1 LIRIK
6 ERSRLLAYGVR
17 SLGDAAMSESHL
29 PTIDHAVQQLNI
41 WVKKLVAEHHLPE
54 RQHGLSA
61 LRAVL
66 HALRDRLTADQ
77 AVHLG
82 AELPTIVRGIYYEG
96 WHLASNPSGE
106 RQLQPFL
113 DRVQKQLPPKFPRD
127 AKGTTEAVFA
137 VLSQELDRGMIVK
150 VIAEL
155 PEPLRVLWPDDLRA
169 GA

>member
-1 LIRIK
+1 
-6 ERSRLLAYGVR
+6 
-17 SLGDAAMSESHL
+17 MSENHL
-29 PTIDHAVQQLNI
+29 PTIDHAVQQINVWL
-41 WVKKLVAEHHLPE
+41 KTLVAEHHLPQ
-54 RQHGLSA
+54 RQHALSA

-82 AELPTIVRGIYYEG
+82 AEMPTMVRGIYYEG
-96 WHLASNPSGE
+96 WHLAANPSGE

-113 DRVQKQLPPKFPRD
+113 DRVQKELPPKFPRD

-137 VLSQELDRGMIVK
+137 LLAAELERGQIVK

-155 PEPLRVLWPDDLRA
+155 PEPLRVLWPESLRA
-169 GA
+169 RA

>member
-1 LIRIK
+1 
-6 ERSRLLAYGVR
+6 
-17 SLGDAAMSESHL
+17 MSENHL
-29 PTIDHAVQQLNI
+29 PTIDHAVQQLNV
-41 WVKKLVAEHHLPE
+41 WLKTLVTEHHLPQ
-54 RQHGLSA
+54 RQHALSA

-82 AELPTIVRGIYYEG
+82 AELPTLVRGIYYEG

-113 DRVQKQLPPKFPRD
+113 DRVQKELPPKFPRD

-137 VLSQELDRGMIVK
+137 LLAAELAHGQIVK
-150 VIAEL
+150 LVAEL
-155 PEPLRVLWPDDLRA
+155 PEPLRVLWPESLRTRA
-169 GA
+169 

>member
-1 LIRIK
+1 
-6 ERSRLLAYGVR
+6 
-17 SLGDAAMSESHL
+17 MSDHHL
-29 PTIDHAVQQLNI
+29 PTIDHAVQQINVWL
-41 WVKKLVAEHHLPE
+41 KRLVAEHHLPE
-54 RQHGLSA
+54 RQHALGA

-82 AELPTIVRGIYYEG
+82 AELPTLVRGIYYEG

-113 DRVQKQLPPKFPRD
+113 DRVQKELPPKFPRD
-127 AKGTTEAVFA
+127 AKGTTEAVLA
-137 VLSQELDRGMIVK
+137 LLATELDRGQIVK

-155 PEPLRVLWPDDLRA
+155 PEPLRVLWPESVRT